1 MLETAKAI
9 IERMLEGATDP
20 EAIRAYTELYDD
32 VKKSIE
38 EGKRKDDLISRQA
51 GDIKRLYLN
60 DTPATPSKE
69 DGGDEPPK
77 GKYMTFE
84 EIVEKNTQEKSK

>member
-60 DTPATPSKE
+60 DTPTTSPKE
-69 DGGDEPPK
+69 DGADEPEK
-77 GKYMTFE
+77 GHYKTFE
-84 EIVEKNTQEKSK
+84 EIIESVTQEKTK